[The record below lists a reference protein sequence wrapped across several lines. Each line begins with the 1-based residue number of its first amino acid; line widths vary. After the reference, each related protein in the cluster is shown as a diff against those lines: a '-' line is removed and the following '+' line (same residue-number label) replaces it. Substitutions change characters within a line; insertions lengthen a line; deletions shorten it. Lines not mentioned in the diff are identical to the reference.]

1 MKITILQNA
10 IYRFNVI
17 PIKFP
22 MAFFTKLEQTT
33 SQFLWKHTHTHT
45 NQIAKMVLR
54 KKKGAGGINLSDF
67 RLSYKATVIKQ
78 YGTGTKTEMQ
88 TNRTR

>member
-1 MKITILQNA
+1 MET
-10 IYRFNVI
+10 
-17 PIKFP
+17 
-22 MAFFTKLEQTT
+22 
-33 SQFLWKHTHTHT
+33 HTHTHK